1 MGFKTGDT
9 EMFMWSETEKELFKL
24 NSDKIDE
31 HEDELMSIDM
41 LESKGLFVTGGRD
54 GLVKVWNIKKQL
66 IREIKFPEP
75 ITSVCFF
82 NAQGDIL
89 VGHIGKVSSVMAKD
103 YKPFEQKELSQP
115 TPLELEAFMN
125 QPTRIAASEF
135 TFKKLKKQ
143 DDDIRKQLSEIMK
156 RKAIQPQVDE

>member
-1 MGFKTGDT
+1 LIIFRPLTDIKSHGDLLFMGFKTGDT

-31 HEDELMSIDM
+31 HEDELMSMDM

-82 NAQGDIL
+82 NA
-89 VGHIGKVSSVMAKD
+89 
-103 YKPFEQKELSQP
+103 
-115 TPLELEAFMN
+115 
-125 QPTRIAASEF
+125 
-135 TFKKLKKQ
+135 
-143 DDDIRKQLSEIMK
+143 
-156 RKAIQPQVDE
+156 

>member
-9 EMFMWSETEKELFKL
+9 EMFMWSETEKELYKL

-66 IREIKFPEP
+66 IREIKFPSRSP
-75 ITSVCFF
+75 
-82 NAQGDIL
+82 L
-89 VGHIGKVSSVMAKD
+89 YVSSMPKATFSLATSAKCL
-103 YKPFEQKELSQP
+103 Q
-115 TPLELEAFMN
+115 
-125 QPTRIAASEF
+125 
-135 TFKKLKKQ
+135 
-143 DDDIRKQLSEIMK
+143 
-156 RKAIQPQVDE
+156 